1 MIAHRIVACCGP
13 EARGPL
19 RLYQAQGLLE
29 PAEVDQSTGY
39 RYYGPSQIPVARRI
53 GQLRRAR
60 VSLAEIAVFLDA
72 PCAEQIDA
80 WSRDLD
86 TEIAER
92 RRLLAHIAST
102 LDSPEVSSVPTDQ
115 TPSALQRAVPVLASL
130 DIEATQRFY
139 ADKLGF
145 TTLGRYPDYAIVARD
160 DVQIHFWLT
169 GDADIPKATSC
180 RIDVT
185 GVDQLYEEMSAAGV
199 VHPNGPLTDQPWGL
213 REFAVLDADGNM
225 IKFGQ
230 RIDL

>member
-1 MIAHRIVACCGP
+1 M
-13 EARGPL
+13 
-19 RLYQAQGLLE
+19 
-29 PAEVDQSTGY
+29 
-39 RYYGPSQIPVARRI
+39 
-53 GQLRRAR
+53 
-60 VSLAEIAVFLDA
+60 
-72 PCAEQIDA
+72 
-80 WSRDLD
+80 
-86 TEIAER
+86 
-92 RRLLAHIAST
+92 
-102 LDSPEVSSVPTDQ
+102 PTDQ

-185 GVDQLYEEMSAAGV
+185 GVDRLYEEMSAAGV